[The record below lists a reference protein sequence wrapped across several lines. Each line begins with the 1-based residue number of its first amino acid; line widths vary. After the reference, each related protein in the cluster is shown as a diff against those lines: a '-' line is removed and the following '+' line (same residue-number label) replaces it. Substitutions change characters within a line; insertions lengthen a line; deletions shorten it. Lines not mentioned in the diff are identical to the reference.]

1 VRIPDYS
8 NIQEY
13 GGIAIVYLLI
23 KHRVEDYSKWKPVFD
38 ENRLTREKLGSK
50 GWQLFHSL
58 DNPNEIVILLEWDTK
73 EHATMFIESEDL
85 KKTMQDAGV
94 VTKPEVHF
102 FEKIED
108 FSV

>member
-1 VRIPDYS
+1 
-8 NIQEY
+8 
-13 GGIAIVYLLI
+13 LLL
-23 KHRVEDYSKWKPVFD
+23 KHRVKDYSKWKPVFD
-38 ENRLTREKLGSK
+38 EDRSTREKSGCK

-58 DNPNEIVILLEWDTK
+58 DNPNEIFILLEWDTK
-73 EHATMFIESEDL
+73 EHATMFIESEGL